1 MEKENDVYAGKI
13 DIEDRILLFICGIFF
28 FPAGIA
34 LYYFFLDKKN
44 KEYHAQFAKSGAI
57 VGLGITFFFLLLG
70 LLLCLSQLLG
80 M

>member
-1 MEKENDVYAGKI
+1 MEKEKDIYAGKI
-13 DIEDRILLFICGIFF
+13 DIEDRILLLICGIFC
-28 FPAGIA
+28 FPVGIA

-57 VGLGITFFFLLLG
+57 AGLSIVLFFLLLG
-70 LLLCLSQLLG
+70 LLLGLSHLLG